1 MLARRKL
8 GQPFQSELV
17 PHLCTAPS
25 RTRRKW
31 PASQGTH
38 STPGWRVPVPPR
50 RRVKQLRHARV
61 TEQL

>member
-38 STPGWRVPVPPR
+38 STPGWRYPYR
-50 RRVKQLRHARV
+50 RAAASSSSATHG
-61 TEQL
+61 